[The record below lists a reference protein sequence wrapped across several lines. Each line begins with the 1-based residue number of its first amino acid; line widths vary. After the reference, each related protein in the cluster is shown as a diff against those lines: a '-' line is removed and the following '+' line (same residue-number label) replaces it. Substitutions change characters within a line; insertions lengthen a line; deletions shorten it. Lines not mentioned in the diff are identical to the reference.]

1 VATEIATETDVQATV
16 FKLTDTQLLSVGR
29 SDRVVA
35 KSENL
40 TARIKV
46 YAEGGENVIHSH
58 AREEHMFLV
67 LAGQATF
74 HLGKEERPQVV
85 NQFEGVLLPAKAYYW
100 FQSTGDENLV
110 LFRVGTGKRDGD
122 DRMGRD
128 GGPLPGDSAE
138 NKHVNG
144 VPVEGRYFGR

>member
-1 VATEIATETDVQATV
+1 MATEIVKEVEAQATV
-16 FKLTDTQLLSVGR
+16 FKLTGTQLLSVGR

-46 YAEGGENVIHSH
+46 YAEGGENVIHAH

-100 FQSTGDENLV
+100 FQSSGDDNLV
-110 LFRVGTGKRDGD
+110 MFRVGTGKRDGD
-122 DRMGRD
+122 DRMSTSGA
-128 GGPLPGDSAE
+128 PLPGDSAE
-138 NKHVNG
+138 NKHVDG
-144 VPVEGRYFGR
+144 VPVPGRFFGA